1 MLTIAEKPEF
11 MKARTVK
18 VCTKTVNLSSP
29 GFKSLVFRIN
39 PQENCI
45 RREKLDSSGD
55 IFIQLLDLNGANY
68 VL

>member
-29 GFKSLVFRIN
+29 GSTNLIFRIN
-39 PQENCI
+39 LQENCL
-45 RREKLDSSGD
+45 EKEKS
-55 IFIQLLDLNGANY
+55 
-68 VL
+68 